1 MANPWLTHMKKTMAT
16 MKSAGTYKKGDGLKK
31 VILEAKKTYKKS
43 TAAKSSGKKTRKQR
57 RGFLFGGEENT
68 VAMSPAPGPVPS
80 PEPVAKEE
88 EGGSRKRRGGKGKK
102 TRRASRK

>member
-68 VAMSPAPGPVPS
+68 VAMSPAPVPA